1 VGSRGCFEMRHLIQ
15 TKREQGGFFVNEGLK
30 EALY

>member
-1 VGSRGCFEMRHLIQ
+1 MRHLIQ